1 MSHESDILT
10 FLAAAPNRVFHRSDI
25 CGELIHISPACIDTA
40 LSKLVRKQEILKPK
54 TAYFQHKPEDGQTVT
69 PVKQPW
75 EDTTATK
82 TARIVALLKARG
94 PVMHARHIQKAC
106 PDIHPMSSV
115 LSDMGRG
122 GHVHSQGDG
131 FWALGL
137 NPRAPKGP
145 TPVVNR
151 WGMRRPDELRPSST
165 EIPSEASETREAETS
180 ATSEVPPEARAP
192 ESVADVPDESAV
204 SETPAPEIGPA
215 LAEPYTATITAW
227 DCRPAIPSAQ
237 HLARVLREMS
247 LEEFYQRMHEEPPMQ
262 EDTAVSNDTTTPPGT
277 LPAPVA
283 TFHMEMPGLRIAI
296 SGEAKAVME
305 AVSAIE
311 QTIGAQ

>member
-1 MSHESDILT
+1 MSIESDIVACLESRNGETDLLT
-10 FLAAAPNRVFHRSDI
+10 ILATLTHYSQGSVQV
-25 CGELIHISPACIDTA
+25 A
-40 LSKLVRKQEILKPK
+40 LSAMVKAGTHICRPRKAVYALVKQDDS
-54 TAYFQHKPEDGQTVT
+54 KPE
-69 PVKQPW
+69 PW
-75 EDTTATK
+75 QMTSATK

-296 SGEAKAVME
+296 SGDAKAVME